1 MIISRTPFRVS
12 FAGGGTD
19 LSEFYLKE
27 DGQVL
32 STTIDKYL
40 FVAVKQQT
48 CLAES
53 KFRINWS
60 QVEFRDSIDEIEH
73 PIVREA
79 LRMMDMDIPLEIST
93 FADIP
98 SQTGLGSS
106 SAFAVGL
113 LHALF
118 AIKGQMVS
126 KDDLADMAARIEVDI
141 LGRSIGKQDHYAAA
155 FGNLNVYTFH
165 KDESVSVD
173 PVLCRGE
180 TKREVGNNIMMF
192 YTDLKRDANEILKNQ
207 KAKMGEK
214 HNVLTAMR
222 DMVVPLRNI
231 FSVGS
236 NLHEIG
242 RILHDGWGL
251 KRSITEEISSPEIDG
266 YYEQAMKAG
275 ALGGKLLGAGGG
287 GFLLLYVEPRNQ
299 KAVAESLSELYQ
311 LPFGFD
317 NVGSQIT
324 YYDQPFER

>member
-1 MIISRTPFRVS
+1 MIIARTPFRIS

-19 LSEFYLKE
+19 LKKFYSQE

-40 FVAVKQQT
+40 FVAVKRQT
-48 CLAES
+48 CIAES

-60 QVEFRDSIDEIEH
+60 KVEFKDRIDDIEH

-79 LRMMDMDIPLEIST
+79 LRLMGIDFPLEIST

-118 AIKGQMVS
+118 AIKGEVVT
-126 KDDLADMAARIEVDI
+126 KANLADMAARIEVEI
-141 LGRSIGKQDHYAAA
+141 LGRHIGKQDHYASA
-155 FGNLNVYTFH
+155 FGSLNVFTFH

-173 PVLCRGE
+173 PVLWCKE
-180 TKREVGNNIMMF
+180 TKRTVGKNIMMF
-192 YTDLKRDANEILKNQ
+192 YTAMKRDANEILKNQ
-207 KAKMGEK
+207 KAKMGDK
-214 HNVLTAMR
+214 HHVLIGIKSL
-222 DMVVPLRNI
+222 VEPLRDI
-231 FSVGS
+231 FLTGT
-236 NLHEIG
+236 NFHEIG
-242 RILHDGWGL
+242 KLLHDGWGL
-251 KRSITEEISSPEIDG
+251 KKSITEQISSPQIDE
-266 YYEQAMKAG
+266 YYERAINSG

-287 GFLLLYVEPRNQ
+287 GFLLLYVEPAKQ
-299 KAVAESLSELYQ
+299 IAVADSLSELYQ

-317 NVGSQIT
+317 NAGSQIT
-324 YYDQPFER
+324 YKDSL

>member
-27 DGQVL
+27 DGLVL

-48 CLAES
+48 CMAES

-60 QVEFRDSIDEIEH
+60 KVEFKDNIDDIEH

-79 LRMMDMDIPLEIST
+79 LRMMNMDVPLEIST

-118 AIKGQMVS
+118 AIKGKMVTKS
-126 KDDLADMAARIEVDI
+126 DLANMAARIEVNI
-141 LGRSIGKQDHYAAA
+141 LGRPIGKQDHYAAA
-155 FGNLNVYTFH
+155 YGDLNVYTFH
-165 KDESVSVD
+165 QDESVSVN
-173 PVLCRGE
+173 PVLCRGDI
-180 TKREVGNNIMMF
+180 KRAIRKNILIF
-192 YTDLKRDANEILKNQ
+192 YTAKKRDASAILKKQ
-207 KAKMGEK
+207 KARMNDK
-214 HNVLTAMR
+214 HHVLVGMK
-222 DMVVPLRNI
+222 DLVEPLRNI
-231 FSVGS
+231 FSNGS

-242 RILHDGWGL
+242 PLLHDGWML
-251 KRSITEEISSPEIDG
+251 KKSITEEISSPEVDE
-266 YYEQAMKAG
+266 YYEKAMKAG

-287 GFLLLYVEPRNQ
+287 GFLLLYVEPQNQ
-299 KAVAESLSELYQ
+299 KTVVESLSDLYQ

-324 YYDQPFER
+324 YYDQTSG

>member
-27 DGQVL
+27 DGRVI

-40 FVAVKQQT
+40 FVAIKRQT

-60 QVEFRDSIDEIEH
+60 KVEFKDNIDEIEH
-73 PIVREA
+73 PIVRET
-79 LRMMDMDIPLEIST
+79 LRLMDMDVPLEIST

-126 KDDLADMAARIEVDI
+126 KGDLADMAARIEVDI

-180 TKREVGNNIMMF
+180 TKRAVGSNIMMF
-192 YTDLKRDANEILKNQ
+192 YTAKKRDANEILTKQRARMND
-207 KAKMGEK
+207 K
-214 HNVLTAMR
+214 HHVLVGMK
-222 DMVVPLRNI
+222 DLVEPLRNI
-231 FSVGS
+231 FSTGS
-236 NLHEIG
+236 DLHEIG
-242 RILHDGWGL
+242 RLLHDGWVL
-251 KRSITEEISSPEIDG
+251 KRSITEEISSPKIDE
-266 YYEQAMKAG
+266 YYEKAMKAG

-287 GFLLLYVEPRNQ
+287 GFLLLYVKPQNQ
-299 KAVAESLSELYQ
+299 KAVTESLSDLYQ

-324 YYDQPFER
+324 YYEQTLG

>member
-27 DGQVL
+27 DGRVL

-60 QVEFRDSIDEIEH
+60 KVEFKDKIDDIEH

-79 LRMMDMDIPLEIST
+79 LRVTDMDTPLEIST

-118 AIKGQMVS
+118 AIKGKMVT
-126 KDDLADMAARIEVDI
+126 KGDLANMAAHIEIDV
-141 LGRSIGKQDHYAAA
+141 LGRHIGKQDHYAAA
-155 FGNLNVYTFH
+155 YGNLNVYTFH
-165 KDESVSVD
+165 QDESVSVD

-180 TKREVGNNIMMF
+180 IKRAVGNNIMMF
-192 YTDLKRDANEILKNQ
+192 YTAKKRDASEILKNQ
-207 KAKMGEK
+207 KARMNDK
-214 HNVLTAMR
+214 HHVLVGMK
-222 DMVVPLRNI
+222 DLVEPLRNI
-231 FSVGS
+231 FSAGS
-236 NLHEIG
+236 DLHAIG
-242 RILHDGWGL
+242 GLLHDGWVL
-251 KRSITEEISSPEIDG
+251 KRSITEEISSPDIDE
-266 YYEQAMKAG
+266 YYEKAMKAG
-275 ALGGKLLGAGGG
+275 ALGGELLGAGGG
-287 GFLLLYVEPRNQ
+287 GFLLLYVEPQNQ
-299 KAVAESLSELYQ
+299 KTVAESLSDLYQ

-324 YYDQPFER
+324 YYDQTLA